1 MENYSFRQD
10 IGCDNEALP
19 GVLGNRGKRTL
30 IKWEQRPILRGT
42 KTILG
47 NREHKKA
54 SFQFLGSRGTSQ
66 FISGNKE
73 TGTPSFPPQ
82 GEPKQLRVVGGTAGP
97 AMAGP
102 LFLAKKCFSQ
112 TT

>member
-10 IGCDNEALP
+10 IGCNNEALP
-19 GVLGNRGKRTL
+19 GVLENRGKRTL
-30 IKWEQRPILRGT
+30 ILGEQRPILRGT

-54 SFQFLGSRGTSQ
+54 SFRFLGSRGASQ

-82 GEPKQLRVVGGTAGP
+82 GGPQQLRQGRRRRYGRSGH
-97 AMAGP
+97 G
-102 LFLAKKCFSQ
+102 L
-112 TT
+112 TTFFGQKRF